1 MAGDR
6 HGIPVSRDIP
16 TLSAMSVAR
25 EALDQFAGVG
35 GRIAFHHAGLL
46 RAGGT
51 GQRTVLPPDL
61 AWAAAFAA
69 ELELTDSEAAHD
81 LLSVEARDAAGVA
94 SEAGALLRAAAED
107 LVRAAML
114 NVMVTVRRA
123 ELEAGRARM
132 MLVGFAN
139 TRGLSDPPPWPLTQ
153 LMHDSW
159 HSALADT
166 AGVGWQAAAKQWN
179 DYRRSLLTD
188 AAATFGG

>member
-1 MAGDR
+1 M
-6 HGIPVSRDIP
+6 
-16 TLSAMSVAR
+16 
-25 EALDQFAGVG
+25 
-35 GRIAFHHAGLL
+35 
-46 RAGGT
+46 
-51 GQRTVLPPDL
+51 
-61 AWAAAFAA
+61 
-69 ELELTDSEAAHD
+69 
-81 LLSVEARDAAGVA
+81 SVEARDAAGVA

-153 LMHDSW
+153 LMHDPW
-159 HSALADT
+159 RSALADA